1 MPATKRAMD
10 FTNVKESGLF
20 NPKRKPAGDYVMKII
35 SVDDHT
41 SKDGNDGW
49 VFTCVVASEAKSARP
64 ATYPYYCGSDEKQA
78 WKIRKLFI
86 ACGKE
91 IPKKRVLVNPNL
103 LLNKEFGAVL
113 DDDEYEGRLKSQ
125 IVETMPVD
133 DVEPN
138 DEDDDDQY
146 EDDEVEEAPRKR
158 TAAKKTTRRRAPE
171 PEDVED
177 DDDEEE
183 APPPRRRAAK
193 KAPARKAA
201 SRRRASEED
210 EDDEDVD
217 ELDLDEL

>member
-1 MPATKRAMD
+1 MPATKRPMD

-20 NPKRKPAGDYVMKII
+20 NPKRKPAGDYVMKIV

-49 VFTCVVASEAKSARP
+49 VFTCVVATEAKSARP

-91 IPKKRVLVNPNL
+91 VPKKRVLVNPNL
-103 LLNKEFGAVL
+103 LLNKTFGAVL

-138 DEDDDDQY
+138 DEDDDQY
-146 EDDEVEEAPRKR
+146 EEEVEEAPRKR
-158 TAAKKTTRRRAPE
+158 TAKKAATRKRAPE
-171 PEDVED
+171 PED
-177 DDDEEE
+177 DDEEE
-183 APPPRRRAAK
+183 EEEEPAPRRRAAK

-201 SRRRASEED
+201 RRPADDED
-210 EDDEDVD
+210 DDDEDVD